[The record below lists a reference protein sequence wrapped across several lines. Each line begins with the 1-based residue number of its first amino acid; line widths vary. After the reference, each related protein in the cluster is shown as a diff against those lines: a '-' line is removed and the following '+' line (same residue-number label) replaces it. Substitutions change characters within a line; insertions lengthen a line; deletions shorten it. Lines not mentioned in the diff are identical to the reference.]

1 MHRPLSILVIGHSKE
16 ILSPV
21 VEQLRGH
28 QGLELATRVIA
39 NGQGLT
45 LGDEAQ
51 PDALVL
57 AVGSD
62 WRDALPVLVGGLP
75 AARPPFVVVGPDS
88 DVDFLKAA
96 MRGGARDAVTVHF
109 NAEEFVSALA
119 RMADEERRRTGTP
132 TSRIVAFMN
141 SKGGSGATF
150 IAANVAA
157 AISTMRLGRTLVV
170 DMDFQFGSLPTYV
183 DLPATNG
190 LIKALEFA
198 GTLDESS
205 LQGYVQNYK
214 TGLQVLAA
222 AMDDI
227 ILPEDVSEGRVKQ
240 LMAAVDGIYRHIIV
254 DLPRR
259 IDGSTAAVLAQADE
273 IVVVTQQTLS
283 HLHDTK
289 RLMYLIQS
297 QLGIAPDRLRLVINR
312 YDKRSDIRLEDFSTV
327 LVGIPVE
334 TLPGDFQRVAQSIN
348 VGEPLA
354 LGSPRSPLGRE
365 LIDLATSVTSGSGAS
380 QPPTWSLGLRSWL
393 SRSKQH

>member
-1 MHRPLSILVIGHSKE
+1 MHRPLSILVIGRATQV
-16 ILSPV
+16 LSPI
-21 VEQLRGH
+21 VERLRGH
-28 QGLELATRVIA
+28 QGLDLATRILS
-39 NGQGLT
+39 NGQTIT
-45 LGDEAQ
+45 LGEEAP
-51 PDALVL
+51 PDALIL
-57 AVGSD
+57 AVGAD
-62 WRDALPVLVGGLP
+62 WRDALPMLVGSLP
-75 AARPPFVVVGPDS
+75 AVRPPFVVVGPDS

-96 MRGGARDAVTVHF
+96 MRAGARDAVTVQIVP
-109 NAEEFVSALA
+109 EEFVSALA
-119 RMADEERRRTGTP
+119 RMADEERLRTGTP
-132 TSRIVAFMN
+132 TSRIIAFMN

-157 AISTMRLGRTLVV
+157 ALSTMRLGRTLVL

-198 GTLDESS
+198 GTLDEAA

-240 LMAAVDGIYRHIIV
+240 LLATVDGIYRNIVV

-259 IDGSTAAVLAQADE
+259 IDGSTAATLAQADE

-289 RLMYLIQS
+289 RLMYLLQN
-297 QLGIAPDRLRLVINR
+297 QLGIMPDRLRLVVNR
-312 YDKRSDIRLEDFSTV
+312 YDKNADIRVEDFSMV
-327 LVGIPVE
+327 LVGISVE
-334 TLPGDFQRVAQSIN
+334 TLPGDFRRVAQSIN
-348 VGEPLA
+348 VGEPLV

-365 LIDLATSVTSGSGAS
+365 LIDLATSVASGSP
-380 QPPTWSLGLRSWL
+380 QPPTRSPGLRSWL
-393 SRSKQH
+393 SRSK

>member
-1 MHRPLSILVIGHSKE
+1 
-16 ILSPV
+16 
-21 VEQLRGH
+21 LRGH
-28 QGLELATRVIA
+28 KGLDLATRILTQGQTIA
-39 NGQGLT
+39 
-45 LGDEAQ
+45 LGDEAP
-51 PDALVL
+51 PDALIL
-57 AVGSD
+57 AVGAD
-62 WRDALPVLVGGLP
+62 WRDVLPMLVGSLP

-96 MRGGARDAVTVHF
+96 MRAGARDAVTVQIVP
-109 NAEEFVSALA
+109 EEFVSALA
-119 RMADEERRRTGTP
+119 RMSEEERLRTGTP
-132 TSRIVAFMN
+132 TSRIIAFMN

-157 AISTMRLGRTLVV
+157 ALSTMRLGRTLVL
-170 DMDFQFGSLPTYV
+170 DMDFQFGSLPTYF

-198 GTLDESS
+198 GTLDEAA

-240 LMAAVDGIYRHIIV
+240 LLATVDGIYRNIVV

-259 IDGSTAAVLAQADE
+259 IDGSTAATLAQADE

-289 RLMYLIQS
+289 RLMYLLQN
-297 QLGIAPDRLRLVINR
+297 QLGITPDRLRLVVNR
-312 YDKRSDIRLEDFSTV
+312 YDKNADIRVEDFSMV
-327 LVGIPVE
+327 LVGISVE
-334 TLPGDFQRVAQSIN
+334 TLPGDFRRVAQSIN
-348 VGEPLA
+348 VGEPLVM
-354 LGSPRSPLGRE
+354 GSPRSPLGRE
-365 LIDLATSVTSGSGAS
+365 LIDLATSVASGSP
-380 QPPTWSLGLRSWL
+380 QPPTRSPGLRSWL
-393 SRSKQH
+393 SRSK